1 MFQHAIIRK
10 PGKSF
15 KNGQSSSDLGSPDYD
30 KTLLQHKAYVNALK
44 KCGLNIIELAPDE
57 NFPDSCFVE
66 DTAIVTQKCAIITQP
81 GHPSRKGEEIKIEE
95 TIKDYRQIEK
105 IEGQGLVDGGDIMHA
120 ENHFY
125 IGLSDRTNQEGADQ
139 LKNIL
144 AKHGHTASCIEV
156 KDVLH
161 LKSGVNY
168 IGDNTISVM
177 DSLAQLPDLKSYK
190 KIPIIESETYASNCV
205 LVNDYL
211 IIAKGF
217 ENTKQKFIEAGYKI
231 IELDMSEF
239 EKMDGGLS
247 CLSLRF

>member
-1 MFQHAIIRK
+1 MFHYAIVRK

-15 KNGQSSSDLGSPDYD
+15 KNGQSSSNLGSPDYD
-30 KTLLQHKAYVNALK
+30 KTLLQHKAYVNALN
-44 KCGLNIIELAPDE
+44 KCGLSIIELPADE
-57 NFPDSCFVE
+57 RFPDGCFVE

-95 TIKDYRQIEK
+95 TIKKYRQIEK
-105 IEGQGLVDGGDIMHA
+105 IEGHGLVDGGDIMHA

-125 IGLSDRTNQEGADQ
+125 IGLSDRTNQAGADQ
-139 LKNIL
+139 LSSIL
-144 AKHGHTASCIEV
+144 SKYTYTSSTIEV

-168 IGDNTISVM
+168 IGDNTLSIM
-177 DSLAQLPDLKSYK
+177 DSLLNTPDLKSYK
-190 KIPIIESETYASNCV
+190 KIPIIDSETYASNCV

-217 ENTKQKFIEAGYKI
+217 EDSKQKFLDAGYKI

>member
-1 MFQHAIIRK
+1 MFEYAIVRK

-15 KNGQSSSDLGSPDYD
+15 KNGQSSSDLGTPDYD
-30 KTLLQHKAYVNALK
+30 KVIIQHEAYVEALK
-44 KCGLNIIELAPDE
+44 ECGLTLIELIPDE
-57 NFPDSCFVE
+57 RFPDGCFVE

-81 GHPSRKGEEIKIEE
+81 GHPTRKGEEVS
-95 TIKDYRQIEK
+95 IEK
-105 IEGQGLVDGGDIMHA
+105 AIKKYRPIQKISGEGCVDGGDIMNA

-139 LKNIL
+139 LTAIL
-144 AKHGHTASCIEV
+144 SKYGYTASTV
-156 KDVLH
+156 DVENMLH
-161 LKSGVNY
+161 LKSGINY
-168 IGDNTISVM
+168 IGNNTISIMESVRE
-177 DSLAQLPDLKSYK
+177 LPDFKSYN
-190 KIPIIESETYASNCV
+190 KIPIIESETYAANCV

-217 ENTKQKFIEAGYKI
+217 EDTKQKFIEAGYKL